1 MGQKEIIT
9 DNLTMA
15 KAPSSSSSRQLRER
29 QNFQELEA
37 NIALSSKQSAY
48 HRSTSWGDWLWIPTP
63 SSPLVNDSERRNTD
77 KLELGLH
84 IISTQE

>member
-48 HRSTSWGDWLWIPTP
+48 HRSTSWGDWL
-63 SSPLVNDSERRNTD
+63 
-77 KLELGLH
+77 
-84 IISTQE
+84 